1 MTPSPLQLESSFILQ
16 TEVKAAEKAP
26 KDGNQ
31 TIKTR
36 VRVARSSHDELAWN
50 VILGVTFGRNGKQIN
65 APYHGDIVVEARLR
79 VHPGYPAEKRA
90 QLVQVTGASLAYG
103 IAREVIANL
112 TARGPHGTYLLPSIS
127 FLETKRKPAKTSAR

>member
-26 KDGNQ
+26 KEGNQ
-31 TIKTR
+31 TVKTR
-36 VRVARSSHDELAWN
+36 VRVARSSHDELAWS
-50 VILGVTFGRNGKQIN
+50 VTLGVTFGRNGKEIN
-65 APYHGDIVVEARLR
+65 APYHGDIVIEARLR
-79 VHPGYPAEKRA
+79 VHPGYPAGQRT

-127 FLETKRKPAKTSAR
+127 FLETKRKPAKPAVR